1 MSRVHSL
8 KICCSLLVVWDGDNE
23 VLEEALIYLSDSFI
37 HLKCSEY
44 VTCARPDP
52 KCWGY
57 REVFW
62 KSLNE
67 LTSAEVTE

>member
-8 KICCSLLVVWDGDNE
+8 KICCSVLVVWDGDNE

-37 HLKCSEY
+37 HLKCSEC

-57 REVFW
+57 RGVFW

-67 LTSAEVTE
+67 LTSAVVTE